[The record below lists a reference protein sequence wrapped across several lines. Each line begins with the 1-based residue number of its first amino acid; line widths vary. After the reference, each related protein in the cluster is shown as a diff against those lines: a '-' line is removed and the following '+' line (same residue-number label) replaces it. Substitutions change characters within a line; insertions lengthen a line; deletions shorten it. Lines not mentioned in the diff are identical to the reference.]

1 MCDDKSWQKT
11 HLFIDFWLILPC
23 IWKNSLQMGYDNF
36 ILTVNSSSIIILL
49 VMAAILLTATR
60 FRGANGYAAA
70 IIVVPNVPVY
80 LYNMSRM
87 LEWHDMSL
95 FMLPISNSVNTLLMP
110 LLWLF
115 AKKNFEPSFR
125 LKPIHLLHL
134 LPGLICLVLC
144 LSMSP
149 EERLASIRYEMTG
162 DDSLLGDV
170 NTCFIFVQMIGYFTV
185 IFRFLYRKKKAI
197 RETSSDAEW
206 VQKEWISTFEYLF
219 AALFVIVMVCYAIW
233 PRTDAWLIQILN
245 VVAMFYLVYNTIAHP
260 VMPIKQVVDEISEPS
275 ETNEAESSVISTID
289 EQQMKEVCDRASR
302 YMAESKA
309 YLRPDISL
317 ALFAKEVNIP
327 QRTLSRA
334 INGYL
339 GYNFF
344 EFVNRMRVEEAKHLL
359 CGLKATDFNI
369 DSIYTDCGFRSRS
382 TFYMVFKKMTGM
394 TPAAWLETR

>member
-1 MCDDKSWQKT
+1 
-11 HLFIDFWLILPC
+11 
-23 IWKNSLQMGYDNF
+23 MGYDNF

-49 VMAAILLTATR
+49 VLAAILLTATR

-70 IIVVPNVPVY
+70 IIVLPNVPVY

-87 LEWHDMSL
+87 LGWHDFTL
-95 FMLPISNSVNTLLMP
+95 FMFPISSSVNTLLMP

-115 AKKNFEPSFR
+115 AKKNFDTSFI

-134 LPGLICLVLC
+134 LPGLVCLILT
-144 LSMSP
+144 LSLSQEEIMST
-149 EERLASIRYEMTG
+149 IQHEMAG
-162 DDSLLGDV
+162 DDTWIGDI
-170 NTCFIFVQMIGYFTV
+170 NTSIIFVQMVVYFTV
-185 IFRFLYRKKKAI
+185 IFRFLHRRKKAI
-197 RETSSDAEW
+197 RDTASDAEW
-206 VQKEWISTFEYLF
+206 VQKEWIPVFEYLF
-219 AALFVIVMVCYAIW
+219 AALFVVVMVCYVVW

-260 VMPIKQVVDEISEPS
+260 VMPMKQVVDVAQEHVESADV
-275 ETNEAESSVISTID
+275 ETQAASVMSR
-289 EQQMKEVCDRASR
+289 ELMKEVCERATR
-302 YMAESKA
+302 YMEETKA

-339 GYNFF
+339 ECNFF
-344 EFVNRMRVEEAKHLL
+344 EFVNRMRIEEAKLRLHE
-359 CGLKATDFNI
+359 LKASDFNI
-369 DSIYTDCGFRSRS
+369 DSIYADCGFRSRS

-394 TPAAWLETR
+394 SPAAWLEEM